1 MNFFNLKILNPN
13 MQTYQNPREVYGK
26 TLLAVARENPD
37 IVVLDADLC
46 KSTMTCLIEEELPDQ
61 YFEMGIGEQ
70 NMMSIAGGL
79 ALTGKI
85 AFVNSFAIFLTSRAF
100 DQVRQA
106 IGITGLNVKIIGSSA
121 GLSDAGDGSTH
132 QTVEDIAIMRAIPG
146 MVVIAPSDAGQLAAA
161 IHAIKNYHGPVY
173 LRYSRN
179 NMVDVHPYG
188 QPFHIGKVYPVRE
201 GRDVAIFSSGDLLS
215 RVLNVADRLN
225 AMGVSV
231 KVADVPTIKPLD
243 RNAIIAHAR
252 QTGAVVT
259 VEEHSIM
266 GGFGSAIAEAIRL
279 EKIPVEFVGINDVYG
294 TSAKE
299 HSDLLEHYGLTEEN
313 IEKAIHNVLKLK

>member
-1 MNFFNLKILNPN
+1 MR
-13 MQTYQNPREVYGK
+13 TYQNPREVYGNV
-26 TLLAVARENPD
+26 LLSVARENPN

-46 KSTMTCLIEEELPDQ
+46 KSTMTCLIEQELPDQ

-85 AFVNSFAIFLTSRAF
+85 SFVNSFAIFLTSRAF

-146 MVVIAPSDAGQLAAA
+146 MVVIAPSDANQLASAVRA
-161 IHAIKNYHGPVY
+161 INSYHGPVY

-179 NMVDVHPYG
+179 NMAEVHPANHA
-188 QPFHIGKVYPVRE
+188 FEIGKVYPVRE
-201 GRDVAIFSSGDLLS
+201 GRDVAVFSTGDLLS
-215 RVLNVADRLN
+215 KVLDVADRLN
-225 AMGVSV
+225 ANGLSI
-231 KVADVPTIKPLD
+231 KVIDVPTIKPLD
-243 RNAIIAHAR
+243 RKAVIEHAR

-259 VEEHSIM
+259 VEEHSIL
-266 GGFGSAIAEAIRL
+266 GGFGSAIAEALRL
-279 EKIPVEFVGINDVYG
+279 EKIPIEFVGINDVYG

-299 HSDLLEHYGLTEEN
+299 HSELLEHYGLTEEN
-313 IEKAIHNVLKLK
+313 IEKAIQNVLKLK